1 MKDAADIRAMA
12 DQAVEAP
19 LYPDQREVEAKLLAT
34 LATVINS
41 DQADLK
47 YELLGLDVEALHFRD
62 FRAILAAMKELDAAG
77 DHVDQVTV
85 RARIGDAW
93 PDALKAVF
101 DGSRADAGAAGT
113 YKEKVIYWANIA
125 EARRIGSAFQA
136 AVEDAAKADRA
147 DMAELVADLQ
157 KTVFDIART
166 DRIAPPL
173 KSEADLIDDFI
184 ADQKKPTRGYKTGF
198 DRLEKI
204 IRGLSPG
211 LFVLAAPPS
220 AGKTTFAKQLADQVA
235 EESDVPVLFFSYEQS
250 ADELRVKSLAR
261 LTKVAGSPVTNEQ
274 IKEWSDAA
282 DIGAI
287 NEAVEKYKSFGK
299 WIKVIEGGREHTV
312 GRIRLLAQR
321 ERMKTGKAPVII
333 IDYLQVL
340 PVADMQLRDK
350 RAEVDFLVSELRR
363 IARDIAAPV
372 IAISS
377 MSRQEYAKARMSGFK
392 ESGGIEYGADIAAIM
407 KVADE
412 DKDGVERTVELNIIK
427 NRNGRRGRV
436 GLKYDMAHDSFE
448 ETDQGYLSYL
458 ESLGEDDED
467 EDRGRNTR
475 KGKR

>member
-1 MKDAADIRAMA
+1 MKAKAADIRAMA

-19 LYPDQREVEAKLLAT
+19 LYPDQREVEGRLLAT

-47 YELLGLDVEALHFRD
+47 YDLLGLDVEALHFRD

-77 DHVDQVTV
+77 DHVDEVTV
-85 RARIGDAW
+85 RARIGDTW
-93 PDALKAVF
+93 PDALKVVF
-101 DGSRADAGAAGT
+101 DPVNADAGAAGT

-147 DMAELVADLQ
+147 DLAELVADLQ
-157 KTVFDIART
+157 KTVFDIAKT

-173 KSEADLIDDFI
+173 KSEADLTDDFVLSL
-184 ADQKKPTRGYKTGF
+184 KTPTPGYKTGF
-198 DRLEKI
+198 DKMERI
-204 IRGLSPG
+204 IRGLTPG

-235 EESDVPVLFFSYEQS
+235 EKSEVPVLFFSYEQS

-261 LTKVAGSPVTNEQ
+261 LTKAAGADDVTNER
-274 IKEWSDAA
+274 IKEGEDA
-282 DIGAI
+282 D
-287 NEAVEKYKSFGK
+287 AVKAAAAKYKGFGK
-299 WIKVIEGGREHTV
+299 WIKVIEGGRDHTV
-312 GRIRLLAQR
+312 GRIRLQAQR

-340 PVADMQLRDK
+340 PVADLQLRDK

-372 IAISS
+372 IVISS
-377 MSRQEYAKARMSGFK
+377 MSRAEYAQARMSGFK

-407 KVADE
+407 TVEDE
-412 DKDGVERTVELNIIK
+412 DEKTYAERVVALNIIK

-436 GLKYDMAHDSFE
+436 GMIYDMAHDCFE
-448 ETDQGYLSYL
+448 ETDSGYLGYL
-458 ESLGEDDED
+458 ETLGKEDDNEGH
-467 EDRGRNTR
+467 GRRTR
-475 KGKR
+475 KKK